1 MTEKKLSLLQDHCF
15 LCIGSL
21 RILNENKSYSGLLK
35 ESIQTIYCYKNTRI
49 CADYHVQFK
58 RNYRR
63 RYQDVYDVLQWTRM
77 LIKL

>member
-35 ESIQTIYCYKNTRI
+35 ESIQKYIVTKTQEY
-49 CADYHVQFK
+49 VQIIMYNLK
-58 RNYRR
+58 EII
-63 RYQDVYDVLQWTRM
+63 DGG
-77 LIKL
+77 IKMFMTCFNGQEC